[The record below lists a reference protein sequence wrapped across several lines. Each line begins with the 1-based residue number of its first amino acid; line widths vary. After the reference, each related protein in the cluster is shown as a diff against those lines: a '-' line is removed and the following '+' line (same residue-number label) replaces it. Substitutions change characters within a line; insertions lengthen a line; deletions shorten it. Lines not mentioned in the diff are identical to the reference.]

1 VDAAYEDAA
10 PFCGL
15 NITTGYDEMAL
26 IVAAGDVDTL
36 ADHFTYAAMKIG
48 VVLVSHIHEIAEI
61 AILRKVYL
69 FKVLERS

>member
-1 VDAAYEDAA
+1 VDIAYEEAA

-36 ADHFTYAAMKIG
+36 ANHFTYAAMSIG
-48 VVLVSHIHEIAEI
+48 VVLNSRKRAEI
-61 AILRKVYL
+61 LFGNILENTR
-69 FKVLERS
+69 FREFE